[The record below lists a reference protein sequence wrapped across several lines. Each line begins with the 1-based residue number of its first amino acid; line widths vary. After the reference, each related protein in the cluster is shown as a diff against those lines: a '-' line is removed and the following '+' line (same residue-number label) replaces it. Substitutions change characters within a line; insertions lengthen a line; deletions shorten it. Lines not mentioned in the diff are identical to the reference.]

1 MTLDNNQS
9 LVKTMSIF
17 LIPLL
22 LSNILQS
29 IGQLVSIVLVGRWIG
44 EDAVAAISAFFPL
57 FFLLVSFSIGIGSGS
72 SILIGQ
78 AYGAK
83 NEQRLK
89 EIIGTTLSFT
99 FLIGLSL
106 AVIGGFFATDIL
118 HLMGTPANI
127 VEESAAYARILF
139 ISMPILFLYFV
150 YTTFL
155 RGTGDSKTPFYF
167 LMIST
172 GTRRGAL

>member
-57 FFLLVSFSIGIGSGS
+57 FFLLVSFPIGIGSGS

-106 AVIGGFFATDIL
+106 AVIGGFFATDI
-118 HLMGTPANI
+118 
-127 VEESAAYARILF
+127 
-139 ISMPILFLYFV
+139 
-150 YTTFL
+150 
-155 RGTGDSKTPFYF
+155 
-167 LMIST
+167 
-172 GTRRGAL
+172 